1 MNVTSRNHSS
11 VTYLLLN
18 LIGEDKRLQKL
29 FHEAGEVKV
38 SNTIHSIQVLF
49 CVIGSQSNFVVL

>member
-1 MNVTSRNHSS
+1 MNVATIAVSY
-11 VTYLLLN
+11 TYLLLN

-38 SNTIHSIQVLF
+38 SSTIHSIQVLF
-49 CVIGSQSNFVVL
+49 YVIGSQTNYL